1 MSELSISGTIKPTK
15 KYSIG
20 NIIITI
26 LLLIWSALQL
36 FPLYWMLTFS
46 LKDNSE
52 IFGANI
58 IGLPHNW
65 LFSNYTTVLQSGNM
79 FRYLLNSVI
88 VTVATIIITVV
99 AATAATYALSR
110 MVWRGRKIANAIFML
125 GITLPINAVILPIFL
140 GLSKVHLTD
149 SYWALILPYSA
160 FALSMSIMIASSFM
174 EGIPLEIEEAACLDG
189 CSVYGIFWHVI
200 LPMMK
205 PALSTLSIFIFL
217 QSWNELMYA
226 VIFISN
232 SAYRTVT
239 VGIQNLSGSFTTDWG
254 PIGAALVVATFPVL
268 IIYAFFSSKIQEGLV
283 AGAVKG

>member
-1 MSELSISGTIKPTK
+1 MSELTISDKFRATK
-15 KYSIG
+15 KFSIG
-20 NIIITI
+20 GVITTI
-26 LLLIWSALQL
+26 VLLLWSALQI
-36 FPLYWMLTFS
+36 FPIYWMLTFS
-46 LKDNSE
+46 LKENSE

-58 IGLPHNW
+58 IGLPHKW
-65 LFSNYTTVLQSGNM
+65 LFSNYTTALQSGNM

-88 VTVATIIITVV
+88 VTAATILITVV
-99 AATAATYALSR
+99 AATAATYALTR
-110 MVWRGRKIANAIFML
+110 MVWHGRKIANGLFML

-140 GLSKVHLTD
+140 ALSKVHLTD
-149 SYWALILPYSA
+149 SYWALIIPYSA

-217 QSWNELMYA
+217 QAWNELMYA

-254 PIGAALVVATFPVL
+254 PIGAALVIATFPVL

>member
-46 LKDNSE
+46 LKENSE

-254 PIGAALVVATFPVL
+254 PIGAALVIATFPVL